1 MLFDLLIQMFCK
13 LMVTKMSKYYKYQ
26 DNFKTPVIEIH
37 QILFSALMRK
47 ISSTIYYGFH
57 SFPVVD

>member
-1 MLFDLLIQMFCK
+1 MFCK

-47 ISSTIYYGFH
+47 ISSTIYYGSH